1 MKYLNS
7 FELHGRALAVNDAVR
22 NKNGAAGG
30 QQRFGGQ
37 QRQQQFG
44 YGYGQQ
50 QAYGLY

>member
-1 MKYLNS
+1 M
-7 FELHGRALAVNDAVR
+7 NDAVR

-37 QRQQQFG
+37 QRQQFG

-50 QAYGLY
+50 QAYGLLLINS